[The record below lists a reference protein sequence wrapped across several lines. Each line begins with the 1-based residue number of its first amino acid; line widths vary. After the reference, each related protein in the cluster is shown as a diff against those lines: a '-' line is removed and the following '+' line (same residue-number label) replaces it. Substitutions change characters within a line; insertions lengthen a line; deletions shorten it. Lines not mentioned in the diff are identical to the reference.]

1 MAAHS
6 LTWQQPVMLCKQSHQ
21 DRNSGLF
28 TQGSK
33 GKGAI
38 KLKGK
43 GCLLFNI
50 LLGYENSRLFLVYI
64 YLLSLTQ
71 SPQRSRE
78 KQILSKHRSLKD
90 TYDGGDTKSYCKYYL
105 LQTTLS
111 ICKRLHPHG
120 LKISKVQITFSKI
133 QLYGETL
140 IQHGKAVNSWR
151 CVSYFSMCKSMC
163 VT

>member
-38 KLKGK
+38 KPKGK

-50 LLGYENSRLFLVYI
+50 LLGYENSRLFLVCI

-90 TYDGGDTKSYCKYYL
+90 TYDGGILRATANIICFKLLCQFAKGFTLTDSKSAKFR
-105 LQTTLS
+105 S
-111 ICKRLHPHG
+111 HPQ
-120 LKISKVQITFSKI
+120 KFNYTV
-133 QLYGETL
+133 
-140 IQHGKAVNSWR
+140 R
-151 CVSYFSMCKSMC
+151 P
-163 VT
+163 